1 MKGRENGTQ
10 YQGTAYL
17 EPEAVPRDHLI
28 APLRRLGIRHL
39 ATTTPSLEDVP
50 PSPLSLVTSLAT
62 CPDARV
68 RSALIPLF
76 LWRPDYAPA
85 ARDASGVVSGEA
97 RVYLQCSYSAA
108 LVLQHLLADTLARIT
123 RPEAPPLPDLFADDL
138 GLTAYESPPLRL
150 EEIARRHAELSGAD
164 INWRG
169 TYEHAVA
176 AALRFAVPEIAWSR

>member
-1 MKGRENGTQ
+1 MKPARAASATPNQ
-10 YQGTAYL
+10 
-17 EPEAVPRDHLI
+17 LI
-28 APLRRLGIRHL
+28 AILRRLGIHHL

-50 PSPLSLVTSLAT
+50 RSPLSLVTSLAT

-85 ARDASGVVSGEA
+85 ARDASAAVSGEA
-97 RVYLQCSYSAA
+97 RVYLQCTYSAA
-108 LVLQHLLADTLARIT
+108 VALEHQLADTLAGIP
-123 RPEAPPLPDLFADDL
+123 RPEAPPLPDLFAHDL
-138 GLTAYESPPLRL
+138 RLTAYVSPRLRL
-150 EEIARRHAELSGAD
+150 DEIARRHAELSGED

-176 AALRFAVPEIAWSR
+176 AALRFAIPEISWSR